1 MKKNLQIQTLLLI
14 VVFALGACAPKVK
27 EVKKGLP
34 ALKVSENH
42 RFLVDENDKP
52 FFWLGDTGWLLFTKL
67 TREDADKYLTDRA
80 DKGFNV
86 IQVMVLH
93 SLNSV
98 NVYGDSALIRENVAN
113 PLVTD
118 GNAFE
123 DTTQYDYWDNIDY
136 VIDKAAE
143 KGIYIGMVP
152 VWGSNVRNGAVC
164 KSDAVKYA
172 SWLANRYKDR
182 SNIIWM
188 NGGDILGSDSLA
200 IWNAIGTTINQTDTC
215 HLITFHPFGRKTSSI
230 WFHNEEWL
238 DFNMF
243 QSGHRRYDQDD
254 TEWGFG
260 EDNWKYVDND
270 YSQTPVKPTI
280 DGEPSYEG
288 IPQGLHDTS
297 QPFWKDED
305 VRRYAYWSVFAG
317 GFGFTYG
324 NSAVMQF
331 YKPEDKRSGY
341 GAKEYWTEAIN
352 DPGAMQMQYLKKL
365 MLSRPFL
372 ERTPDQSLIAGE
384 NGSGYDHLAATRG
397 NDYALIYTYTG
408 RSIPVQMG
416 KISGDKVKAS
426 WYKPADGTTTIIG
439 EFENNGTHE
448 FDPPGEPANGNDWV
462 LVLDSATANLRSSK
476 IWV

>member
-1 MKKNLQIQTLLLI
+1 MKINLQIQTLLLI
-14 VVFALGACAPKVK
+14 VVFAFGACAPKAN

-98 NVYGDSALIRENVAN
+98 NVYGDSALIRENIAN

-136 VIDKAAE
+136 VIDRAAE

-152 VWGSNVRNGAVC
+152 VWGSNVRNGAVS
-164 KSDAVKYA
+164 KTDAVKYA

-200 IWNAIGTTINQTDTC
+200 IWNAIGSTINQTDTC

-230 WFHNEEWL
+230 WFQNEEWL

-331 YKPEDKRSGY
+331 YKPEDKRAGY
-341 GAKEYWTEAIN
+341 GAKAYWTEAIN
-352 DPGAMQMQYLKKL
+352 DPGAGQMQYLKKL
-365 MLSRPFL
+365 MLSCPFL
-372 ERTPDQSLIAGE
+372 ERVPDQSLITGE
-384 NGSGYDHLAATRG
+384 NGLRYAYLAATRG

-408 RSIPVQMG
+408 RNIPVQMS
-416 KISGDKVKAS
+416 KISGAKVKAS
-426 WYKPADGTTTIIG
+426 WYKPADGTTIDIG

-462 LVLDSATANLRSSK
+462 LVLDSVK
-476 IWV
+476 